1 MDAIQ
6 NLRGLVSMKFAQ
18 EITAAAAEKFCEDF
32 EFVEGRLGRVDELM
46 EQREGEEEE
55 EVEEDRGGEEEEK
68 SEEDEERAEGRKE
81 KEVVPLRSL
90 FPRTSGEIRVLLS

>member
-1 MDAIQ
+1 
-6 NLRGLVSMKFAQ
+6 MKFAQ

-46 EQREGEEEE
+46 EQRQEEGEEEVREEDGGKE
-55 EVEEDRGGEEEEK
+55 EVGGEEGHVKEGEET
-68 SEEDEERAEGRKE
+68 EERRKE
-81 KEVVPLRSL
+81 KKEVVPLRSL